1 MLEWLRKVGEMLVG
15 DDWAIEGEIWALEG
29 EMLRSVGF
37 AVGLGSMMD

>member
-1 MLEWLRKVGEMLVG
+1 MKTGEMVGE
-15 DDWAIEGEIWALEG
+15 DWVIEGEIWALEG